1 MNQERTPPKDT
12 PRIDDSR
19 EPIAADAEEAHDIN
33 EETWLKRS
41 REAYEGS
48 REWMEQNVRRQWR
61 RNLANFR
68 SRHPEGSKYHSEAY
82 KRRSTLFRPKTRN
95 AIRRNEAH
103 AAAAFFQNAELVSLE
118 PRDDGDPRQL
128 ASAEVFKEILQHR
141 LDKDIPW
148 FQTVIG
154 AFQDAMVHGICVSK
168 QTWEYTEEMH
178 EVETVLTDPVTGLV
192 VQDSRGKPVIHRHT
206 EMVRVVDRPRIEL
219 LEPENIRID
228 AGADW
233 RDPIGTSPFV
243 IHIIPMR
250 LDEIKKQMESH
261 WHPLDEEFLLAAASE
276 TEAFNDS
283 IQHQRLDRNFK
294 KGQSAIRDYS
304 ILNVHENFIRY
315 DGQDWVF
322 FTLGT
327 KAMLSDPV
335 RVTDIYPHGRPFVMG
350 TCIIESHRLYPAGLV
365 ELSQDL
371 QSAINEVQNQRFD
384 NVQLVL
390 NKRYF
395 ARRGSGVDLKS
406 LTRNVPGSVT
416 MMTNPESDVVVHH
429 TPDITSSAYEE
440 QQLLNADFDSAIG
453 TFDQG
458 SVNVNR
464 QLNETVGGMNILS
477 ADANLTTEY
486 LLRVF
491 VETWAE
497 PVLRQLVKLEQRF
510 ETDEF
515 IIAMAGRRSPLV
527 QRFGFHPIID
537 RLLEQ
542 ELTVRINVG
551 VGATNVHNR
560 LERFLL
566 GARTV
571 SDLLGV
577 APDAKQLISEVFGLL
592 GYKDGA
598 RFYPQLDAPPAAP
611 LQDPLVEVEQEKVNV
626 QREALHLQRQI
637 EAARLQTRREEK
649 LRTDALKKT
658 ELATKAQLERLR
670 IQAALATGSTS
681 GLRQGLRR

>member
-1 MNQERTPPKDT
+1 MNETPTRPQNQDPWET
-12 PRIDDSR
+12 EPSMDSPDHETIDD
-19 EPIAADAEEAHDIN
+19 A
-33 EETWLKRS
+33 TWRKLS
-41 REAYEGS
+41 QEAYEES
-48 REWMEQNVRRQWR
+48 REWMERNLRRQWR

-68 SRHPEGSKYHSEAY
+68 SHHPEGSKYHSEMY

-103 AAAAFFQNAELVSLE
+103 AAAAFFQNAELVNLE
-118 PRDDGDPRQL
+118 PRDDSDPRQL

-141 LDKDIPW
+141 LEKDIPW

-168 QTWEYTEEMH
+168 QTWDYVEELR
-178 EVETVLTDPVTGLV
+178 EVEKVLTDPMTGLA
-192 VQDSRGKPVIHRHT
+192 IHTPQGAPMT
-206 EMVRVVDRPRIEL
+206 ERYLERVPIVDRPRIEL
-219 LEPENIRID
+219 LEPENIRLD
-228 AGADW
+228 PASDW
-233 RDPIGTSPFV
+233 RDPIHSSPFV

-250 LDEIKKQMESH
+250 IDDIKKRMGTQWRSLDEKE
-261 WHPLDEEFLLAAASE
+261 LLAAVAE
-276 TEAFNDS
+276 TESFNDS
-283 IQHQRLDRNFK
+283 IQQQRQERVATKQRSGADGF
-294 KGQSAIRDYS
+294 AIV
-304 ILNVHENFIRY
+304 NVHENFIRHA
-315 DGQDWVF
+315 DHDWVF
-322 FTLGT
+322 FTLGAKT
-327 KAMLSDPV
+327 LLSDPV
-335 RVTDIYPHGRPFVMG
+335 PVTEVYPHGRPFVMG
-350 TCIIESHRLYPAGLV
+350 TCIIEAHRPYPSGLV
-365 ELSQDL
+365 ELAQDI

-406 LTRNVPGSVT
+406 LTRNIPGSVT

-429 TPDITSSAYEE
+429 TPDITASAYEE

-497 PVLRQLVKLEQRF
+497 PVLRQLVQLEQRF
-510 ETDEF
+510 ETDTF
-515 IIAMAGRRSPLV
+515 ILAMAGRRSPLV

-571 SDLLGV
+571 SDLLGM
-577 APDAKQLISEVFGLL
+577 APDARQLIAEVFGLL
-592 GYKDGA
+592 GYKDGI
-598 RFYPQLDAPPAAP
+598 RFYPQLNTPPSEP
-611 LQDPLVEVEQEKVNV
+611 LPDPLVEVEQDKVNV

-649 LRTDALKKT
+649 MRTDALKKT
-658 ELATKAQLERLR
+658 ELATKAHLERLR
-670 IQAALATGSTS
+670 IQAALATGTT
-681 GLRQGLRR
+681 QGLRRNLG

>member
-1 MNQERTPPKDT
+1 MNPAFTAPQNTDT
-12 PRIDDSR
+12 DDHNNGQDDTN
-19 EPIAADAEEAHDIN
+19 AQD
-33 EETWLKRS
+33 ETWLKMS
-41 REAYEGS
+41 QEAYEGS
-48 REWMEQNVRRQWR
+48 RDWMEKNLRRQWR

-68 SRHPEGSKYHSEAY
+68 SKHPEGSKYHSELY
-82 KRRSTLFRPKTRN
+82 KRRSSLFRPKTRN

-103 AAAAFFQNAELVSLE
+103 AAAAFFQNSEMVSLE

-128 ASAEVFKEILQHR
+128 ASAEVFKEIIHHR

-168 QTWEYTEEMH
+168 QTWEYSEEMQ
-178 EVETVLTDPVTGLV
+178 EVETALTDPVTGLV
-192 VQDSRGKPVIHRHT
+192 IHDPQGQPVIHRHM

-219 LEPENIRID
+219 LEPENIRLD

-233 RDPIGTSPFV
+233 RDPIRSSPFV

-250 LDEIKKQMESH
+250 MDEIKKQMQGPWRS
-261 WHPLDEEFLLAAASE
+261 LDEETILAAASE
-276 TEAFNDS
+276 AEAFNDS
-283 IQHQRLDRNFK
+283 IQNQRQDRIPTENRR
-294 KGQSAIRDYS
+294 GIRDFS
-304 ILNVHENFIRY
+304 ILNVHENFIRR

-322 FTLGT
+322 FTLGS

-335 RVTDIYPHGRPFVMG
+335 VVTEVYPHGRPFAMG
-350 TCIIESHRLYPAGLV
+350 TCIIEAHRLYPTGLV

-406 LTRNVPGSVT
+406 LTKNIPGSVT
-416 MMTNPESDVVVHH
+416 MMTNPETDVIVHQ

-440 QQLLNADFDSAIG
+440 QNLLNADFDSAIG

-458 SVNVNR
+458 SVNINR

-515 IIAMAGRRSPLV
+515 ILTMAGRRSPLV
-527 QRFGFHPIID
+527 QRFGFNPIVD

-551 VGATNVHNR
+551 VGATNVQNR
-560 LERFLL
+560 LERFLM

-571 SDLLGV
+571 SDLLGM
-577 APDAKQLISEVFGLL
+577 APDAKQLVSEVFGLL
-592 GYKDGA
+592 GYKDGI
-598 RFYPQLDAPPAAP
+598 RFYPQLNAPPAP
-611 LQDPLVEVEQEKVNV
+611 PEQNPLVEVEQDKVNV
-626 QREALHLQRQI
+626 QREALRLQRQI
-637 EAARLQTRREEK
+637 ETARLQTRREERM
-649 LRTDALKKT
+649 RTEAMKKT
-658 ELATKAQLERLR
+658 ELATKAELERLR
-670 IQAALATGSTS
+670 IHAALATASTAK
-681 GLRQGLRR
+681 LRQNLRR

>member
-1 MNQERTPPKDT
+1 MNRDHAAPDEFFTDGDDHWQEEDQPVIPEIPD
-12 PRIDDSR
+12 
-19 EPIAADAEEAHDIN
+19 
-33 EETWLKRS
+33 ETWLKLS
-41 REAYEGS
+41 QEAYEGS
-48 REWMEQNVRRQWR
+48 REWMERNLRRQWR

-68 SRHPEGSKYHSEAY
+68 SRHPDGSKYHSELY
-82 KRRSTLFRPKTRN
+82 KRRSSLFRPKTRN
-95 AIRRNEAH
+95 ALRRNEAH
-103 AAAAFFQNAELVSLE
+103 AAAAFFQNSELVSLE
-118 PRDDGDPRQL
+118 PRDDGDLRQL
-128 ASAEVFKEILQHR
+128 ASAEVFKEIIHHR

-148 FQTVIG
+148 FQTLIG
-154 AFQDAMVHGICVSK
+154 AFQDSMVHGICVSK
-168 QTWEYTEEMH
+168 QTWEYTEEMRT
-178 EVETVLTDPVTGLV
+178 VETVLTDPMTGQV
-192 VQDSRGKPVIHRHT
+192 ICDARGEPIIHRRM

-219 LEPENIRID
+219 LEPENIRLD
-228 AGADW
+228 AGSDW
-233 RDPIGTSPFV
+233 RDPIRSSPFV

-250 LDEIKKQMESH
+250 LDEIKRKMEGGWRS
-261 WHPLDEEFLLAAASE
+261 LDEEAILAAASE

-283 IQHQRLDRNFK
+283 IQSQRQDRIPDT
-294 KGQSAIRDYS
+294 GRRSIRAFS
-304 ILNVHENFIRY
+304 ILNVHENFIRR
-315 DGQDWVF
+315 DGQEWVF
-322 FTLGT
+322 FTLGS
-327 KAMLSDPV
+327 KALLSDPV
-335 RVTDIYPHGRPFVMG
+335 LVTEVYPHGRPFVMG
-350 TCIIESHRLYPAGLV
+350 TCIIEAHRLYPAGLV

-416 MMTNPESDVVVHH
+416 MMTNPESDVVVHQ
-429 TPDITSSAYEE
+429 TPDITTSAYEE

-464 QLNETVGGMNILS
+464 ALNQTVGGMNILS

-497 PVLRQLVKLEQRF
+497 PVLRQLVKLEQHF

-515 IIAMAGRRSPLV
+515 ILTMAGQRSPLV
-527 QRFGFHPIID
+527 QRFGLNPIQD

-551 VGATNVHNR
+551 VGATNTQNR
-560 LERFLL
+560 LERFLM

-571 SDLLGV
+571 SDLLGMS
-577 APDAKQLISEVFGLL
+577 PDAKQLVSEVFGLL
-592 GYKDGA
+592 GYKDGV
-598 RFYPQLDAPPAAP
+598 RFYPQLNAPPP
-611 LQDPLVEVEQEKVNV
+611 SPQQDPLLEVEQDKVNV
-626 QREALHLQRQI
+626 QREALRLQRQI
-637 EAARLQTRREEK
+637 EAARLQTRREEQI
-649 LRTDALKKT
+649 RSDTLKKT
-658 ELATKAQLERLR
+658 ELATKAHLERMR
-670 IQAALATGSTS
+670 IQAALATGAKVGGRNS
-681 GLRQGLRR
+681 LPR